1 MITSAIKKQTSVYC
15 SISLNPR
22 LDFMFFTPPRFF
34 FMYFFSAYLFN
45 SQIIAFEKAPLHE
58 DYIKVSKSLWDTARL
73 AQKLL
78 SIIIAGYP
86 KAKVGNWHI
95 H

>member
-1 MITSAIKKQTSVYC
+1 
-15 SISLNPR
+15 
-22 LDFMFFTPPRFF
+22 MFFTPPRFF
-34 FMYFFSAYLFN
+34 FMYLFSAHLFN
-45 SQIIAFEKAPLHE
+45 NQIIAFEKAPLHE

-86 KAKVGNWHI
+86 KA
-95 H
+95 